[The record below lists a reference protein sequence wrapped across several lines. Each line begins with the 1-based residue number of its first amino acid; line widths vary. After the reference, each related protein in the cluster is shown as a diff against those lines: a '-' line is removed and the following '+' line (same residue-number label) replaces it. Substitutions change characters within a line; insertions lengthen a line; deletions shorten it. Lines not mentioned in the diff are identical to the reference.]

1 MAIDAFLKL
10 GDIAGASTDKVHKG
24 EIDIESYSFGV
35 ANTATI
41 GSATGGAG
49 AGKATFSDFTFTT
62 PISVA
67 SPKILLACAQGS
79 HFPTAVL
86 SVRRAG
92 GATAPTTDFLKVTL
106 SEVFVSEYHDA
117 GSVGGDDVPQET
129 VTLAYGAIKVEF
141 TPQDP
146 TGRPG
151 TKVTG
156 GWDRRTNQPAE

>member
-1 MAIDAFLKL
+1 VALDAFLKL

-24 EIDIESYSFGV
+24 EIEVESYTFGI
-35 ANTATI
+35 ANTATV

-49 AGKATFSDFTFTT
+49 AGKATFSDFTFTSA
-62 PISVA
+62 ISAA

-79 HFPTAVL
+79 HYPSAVL
-86 SVRRAG
+86 SVRKAG
-92 GATAPTTDFLKVTL
+92 GAGTAPTIDFLKITL
-106 SEVFVSEYHDA
+106 SEVFVTEYQDA
-117 GSVGGDDVPQET
+117 ASAGDEVPQEI
-129 VTLAYGAIKVEF
+129 VNLAFGAIRVEF

-146 TGRPG
+146 TGKPG